1 MYFSQEIPK
10 IEVTKEKNKAEQIQ
24 QQFAEF
30 KLSKGKEANAL
41 LNSVGNPTNALY
53 EMPFEIK
60 RKDAEGKVIST
71 FENKPKSILF

>member
-24 QQFAEF
+24 QEFAEF

-53 EMPFEIK
+53 EMPFKIK
-60 RKDAEGKVIST
+60 RKDTEDKVIST